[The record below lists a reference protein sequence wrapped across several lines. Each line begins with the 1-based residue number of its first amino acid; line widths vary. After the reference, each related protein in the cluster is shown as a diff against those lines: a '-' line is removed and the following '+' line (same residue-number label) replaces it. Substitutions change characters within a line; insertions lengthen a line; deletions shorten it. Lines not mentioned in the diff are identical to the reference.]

1 MESSWWRSQGPYA
14 VVTVAILIGLSV
26 LALRVDRIDHNRV
39 YLIGTDN
46 TLPYHALVANERGEL
61 VPTGIAAELIMEAAR
76 RLNIKLRWVEKHVA
90 AVQLG
95 EVDFWPAN
103 GSNSFSSTLH
113 ITRPYL
119 RQGYVLASPFKSIPT
134 SPVLAVRAPR
144 IALGL
149 REEFPTAHFLLKPN
163 RSEALI
169 ALCQGKADALYI
181 EDRPLQAMLV
191 DRPRECDGIAL
202 SVRGTHL
209 PISTLGIGAPARNAH
224 LANLLRAE
232 IDKLVDEGYTQQLLK
247 HWAYYAAGDIDL
259 LHREARAGRATQTT
273 QELVIVLVIVMA
285 GLILMVL
292 RARQA
297 QNAAITANRAKTQ
310 FLANISHEIRTP
322 LNGILGLAEVLS
334 NSSLEPRQREMVGTL
349 QRSGRNLLAIVND
362 VLDLARVARGQFD
375 LKPEPVQLRELFMQV
390 SSGFAMTAAAKQLR
404 YVLRGVGQLPE
415 WAMADP
421 VRLRQIFMNLVGNAI
436 KFTDRGEVVVELF
449 YQWVGNRHHIRLEV
463 RDTGIGIAEEAQ
475 QRLFEKFYQAD
486 SSVSRRFG
494 GTGLG
499 LSIVKEIVEAMDGTI
514 RVESK
519 YGLGSV
525 FEVEFALPPFDAP
538 EPDGEPTANTV
549 FVQTAKLS
557 VLVVEDNDVNRM
569 VVQEFLEMD
578 GHEVDCAVDG
588 VEGVKA
594 WQHKKYDLILMDCQ
608 MPNLDGFEAT
618 AQIRCAENGKQHVP
632 IIALTASAMEGE
644 RQRCLASGMD
654 DFLAKPVAA
663 TDLFAMVRRWGM
675 SGAMVEK

>member
-1 MESSWWRSQGPYA
+1 MTA
-14 VVTVAILIGLSV
+14 AILLGLSV
-26 LALRVDRIDHNRV
+26 VALRVDRIDHERV
-39 YLIGTDN
+39 YVIGTDN
-46 TLPYHALVANERGEL
+46 TLPYHALVPNDRGEL

-76 RLNIKLRWVEKHVA
+76 RQKIRLRWVEKHVA
-90 AVQLG
+90 AVQIG
-95 EVDFWPAN
+95 EVDLWPAVA
-103 GSNSFSSTLH
+103 SKSFSATLH
-113 ITRPYL
+113 LTRPYL
-119 RQGYVLASPFKSIPT
+119 RQGYVLASHYKMIPPA
-134 SPVLAVRAPR
+134 PVLAVRSPR
-144 IALGL
+144 MPLGL
-149 REEFPTAHFLLKPN
+149 RDEFPNAHFLLKPN
-163 RSEALI
+163 RTEALI
-169 ALCQGKADALYI
+169 ALCSGKADALFI

-191 DRPRECDGIAL
+191 DRPRECEGLAL
-202 SVRGTHL
+202 SVQGTHL

-224 LANLLRAE
+224 VANLLRAE

-259 LHREARAGRATQTT
+259 LHREAMAGRATQTT

-297 QNAAITANRAKTQ
+297 QHAAMTANRAKTQ

-390 SSGFAMTAAAKQLR
+390 SSGFAMTAATKQLR
-404 YVLRGVGQLPE
+404 YVLRGVELLPE

-436 KFTDRGEVVVELF
+436 KFTDRGEVVVELS
-449 YQWVGNRHHIRLEV
+449 YRWAAGRHHIRLDV
-463 RDTGIGIAEEAQ
+463 RDTGIGISEEGQ
-475 QRLFEKFYQAD
+475 RRLFEKFYQAD
-486 SSVSRRFG
+486 STVSRRFG

-519 YGLGSV
+519 HGLGSV
-525 FEVEFALPPFDAP
+525 FEVEFALTPFDAP
-538 EPDGEPTANTV
+538 EPGEEPTTTNVYVPTG
-549 FVQTAKLS
+549 KLRI
-557 VLVVEDNDVNRM
+557 LVVEDNDVNRI

-578 GHEVDCAVDG
+578 GHEVDCARDGIEG
-588 VEGVKA
+588 VEA
-594 WQHKKYDLILMDCQ
+594 WQRKQYDLILMDCQ

-618 AQIRCAENGKQHVP
+618 AQIRRAENGKQHIP

-644 RQRCLASGMD
+644 RQHCLASGMD

-663 TDLFAMVRRWGM
+663 TDLFAMVRQWGM